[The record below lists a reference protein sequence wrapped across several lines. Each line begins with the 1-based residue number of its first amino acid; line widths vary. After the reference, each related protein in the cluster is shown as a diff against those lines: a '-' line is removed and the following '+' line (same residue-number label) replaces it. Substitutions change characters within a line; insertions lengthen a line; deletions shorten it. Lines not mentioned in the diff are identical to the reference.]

1 MVTPKVV
8 FFTDLKAIG
17 NACKGLRVK
26 KPCCNKMM
34 YFCVPNPKFRETMK
48 KSIITLLSAG
58 LFLVAACG
66 PSAEEKAAEAKR
78 IQDSIDAVVEQ
89 ARLDSIALA
98 EEAQRIQDSITNAL
112 AEQARLDSIA
122 NAQTKSKP
130 KSSSKPKPT
139 TPTKEGSLKDKLGI
153 DNKDGSGTQQE
164 GGGRLKD
171 KLK

>member
-1 MVTPKVV
+1 
-8 FFTDLKAIG
+8 
-17 NACKGLRVK
+17 
-26 KPCCNKMM
+26 
-34 YFCVPNPKFRETMK
+34 MK
-48 KSIITLLSAG
+48 KSMITLLSAG

-122 NAQTKSKP
+122 AAEAAKP
-130 KSSSKPKPT
+130 KGKSSSAKPKAT
-139 TPTKEGSLKDKLGI
+139 TPSKEGSLKDKLGI
-153 DNKDGSGTQQE
+153 DNKGGSGTQQE

>member
-1 MVTPKVV
+1 
-8 FFTDLKAIG
+8 
-17 NACKGLRVK
+17 
-26 KPCCNKMM
+26 
-34 YFCVPNPKFRETMK
+34 MK
-48 KSIITLLSAG
+48 KSLITLMSAA

-89 ARLDSIALA
+89 ARLDSIAVA
-98 EEAQRIQDSITNAL
+98 EEAQRIQDSITAAV

-122 NAQTKSKP
+122 AAAVAKPKGKSSPSKP
-130 KSSSKPKPT
+130 KAT
-139 TPTKEGSLKDKLGI
+139 TPSKEGSLKDKLGI
-153 DNKDGSGTQQE
+153 DNKGSAGTQQE